1 MTKGFREWLQG
12 ASLEEMRSAL
22 RTLLNHL
29 YAILDEKAQEEL
41 FLEIFRGEEGR
52 VPSMVYY

>member
-1 MTKGFREWLQG
+1 MTKFQEWLQQ
-12 ASLEEMRSAL
+12 AEVEEMRSAL
-22 RTLLNHL
+22 RTLLSQL
-29 YAILDEKAQEEL
+29 YEILDEKAQEEL